1 MFPPCRSSGSTHP
14 TPLLYTPPAT
24 VQFQTPV
31 RGGEPRDHTPV
42 RGGKSPAPPD
52 DVVITPVRSAAPV
65 SERELDSAFA
75 EGIAM
80 MRKDEL
86 DLSALN
92 PVLKAIAQD
101 TRADSIVGGSFVASV
116 FAEVVPNSF
125 TLPYNDIDVYKGG
138 FDTTVEYQRVGY
150 STKDLGL
157 PAPVQYI
164 DCVGLDMSRLA
175 KGVDLNLVDG
185 RFLVKVGCDGV
196 IDDIVF
202 DIGRHLWHFLL
213 REDRAIRAIN
223 SATPGPPKRA
233 SELRTKVCRPGC
245 LFCATTCRRW
255 RASYTR
261 ATGSGLRRWPTGMG
275 TPSSTCGWSMPKTTR
290 SS

>member
-1 MFPPCRSSGSTHP
+1 MAHRTESAHPEESRIIACVDKAYLTSKRKLSLDVTLDDAIATKRRKGRIVNARDCASSILTPQKHAGLVATVSACRSSGSSPP
-14 TPLLYTPPAT
+14 TPPLYTPPAT
-24 VQFQTPV
+24 VLFQ
-31 RGGEPRDHTPV
+31 TPV

-52 DVVITPVRSAAPV
+52 DVVITPARSAAPV
-65 SERELDSAFA
+65 SERELNSAFA
-75 EGIAM
+75 EGVAM

-101 TRADSIVGGSFVASV
+101 TRADFIVGGSFVASA

-150 STKDLGL
+150 STKDLDL

-185 RFLVKVGCDGV
+185 RF
-196 IDDIVF
+196 
-202 DIGRHLWHFLL
+202 
-213 REDRAIRAIN
+213 
-223 SATPGPPKRA
+223 
-233 SELRTKVCRPGC
+233 
-245 LFCATTCRRW
+245 
-255 RASYTR
+255 
-261 ATGSGLRRWPTGMG
+261 M
-275 TPSSTCGWSMPKTTR
+275 
-290 SS
+290 